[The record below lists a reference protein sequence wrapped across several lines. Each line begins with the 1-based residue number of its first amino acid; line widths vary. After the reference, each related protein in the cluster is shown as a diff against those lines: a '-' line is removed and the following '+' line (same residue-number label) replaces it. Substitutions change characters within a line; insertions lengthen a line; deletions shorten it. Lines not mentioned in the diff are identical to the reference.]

1 MKQFYKVNADDESS
15 YPGIFELW
23 NDVDIWKQE
32 VLQMLSAGDSR
43 QSSIDSTWIDSLLP
57 LQDDDGLWRLD
68 ISNEIPPADARVD
81 MWYWPTYMAT
91 AILMQDFLTS
101 SRQAKPMDP
110 ARAESLHKGLQ
121 AASTRKLSG
130 HGFGAES
137 DRVDALNLYMTAG
150 LVEFMI
156 KHRDYAPE
164 FCAMID
170 DVLGKL
176 RLRLAC
182 GHVIDD
188 FNFDFTEKWTAVL
201 QRFKR
206 LSGEDTQMNSIQD
219 KSINQLF
226 VYGSLMQGRSAHKR
240 LLAQPGCKL
249 MGEAVLPGYRL
260 CDLGFYPAILA
271 ATANSQTAETGPALV
286 VGELYSVEAAAWPD
300 LDRYEGEG
308 SLYDRRLVDVR
319 LSGQVVRAWTY
330 VYRMA
335 IEASLEVAPGQQPWK
350 AEKGHRLMNRYVW
363 YAAYGSNCLKE
374 RFMTYIEGGR
384 FRDSSKEYAGC
395 RDRSHPLA
403 DCPYTIDL
411 AMYFGNWSPRWQGG
425 VCFLDLEKPGKTMG
439 RVYLIT
445 LEQLFDIQKQ
455 EGNSTDWYHILQELG
470 NFGGIRVLTL
480 SNSKRRPAHPPTR
493 EYLQI
498 VREGLAETYGID
510 FNDAKIGDYLASCS
524 V

>member
-15 YPGIFELW
+15 YPGITELW

-32 VLQMLSAGDSR
+32 VLQMLSAVDSR
-43 QSSIDSTWIDSLLP
+43 QDCIDSEWIDSLLP

-68 ISNEIPPADARVD
+68 IGSEIPPADARVD

-91 AILMQDFLTS
+91 AILMQEYLAC

-110 ARAESLHKGLQ
+110 VRVDCLKKGLQ

-137 DRVDALNLYMTAG
+137 DRVDALNLYLAAG
-150 LVEFMI
+150 LVEFI
-156 KHRDYAPE
+156 SKYRDFAPE

-170 DVLGKL
+170 DVLGRL
-176 RLRLAC
+176 RLRLVS
-182 GHVIDD
+182 GQVIDD
-188 FNFDFTEKWTAVL
+188 FNFDFTDMWTAIL
-201 QRFKR
+201 QRYDGFDGKE
-206 LSGEDTQMNSIQD
+206 SQMNNIQD
-219 KSINQLF
+219 NSVNQLF

-260 CDLGFYPAILA
+260 YDLGFYPAILA
-271 ATANSQTAETGPALV
+271 DDDSSQKASTGPALV
-286 VGELYSVEAAAWPD
+286 VGELYTVDADAWPD

-308 SLYDRRLVDVR
+308 SLYDRRRVDVH
-319 LSGQVVRAWTY
+319 LAGQVVKAWTY
-330 VYRMA
+330 VYHGPIA
-335 IEASLEVAPGQQPWK
+335 ASLEIAPGQQPWK
-350 AEKGHRLMNRYVW
+350 AEKGRRLMDRFVW

-374 RFMTYIEGGR
+374 RFMVYIEGGR
-384 FRDSSKEYAGC
+384 FRGSSKDYAGC

-425 VCFLDLEKPGKTMG
+425 VCFLDLEQPGKTMG

-480 SNSKRRPAHPPTR
+480 SNITRRPVYPPTR

-510 FNDAKIGDYLASCS
+510 FDDAKIDDYLASCC